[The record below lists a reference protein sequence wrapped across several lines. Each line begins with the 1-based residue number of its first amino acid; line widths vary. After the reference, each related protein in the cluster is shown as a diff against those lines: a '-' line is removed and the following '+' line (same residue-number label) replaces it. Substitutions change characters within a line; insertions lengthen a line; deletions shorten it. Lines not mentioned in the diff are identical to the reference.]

1 MKNIL
6 EKMKFTWFFWKKSE
20 KTNFVIQLF
29 IDFILLYKS
38 LIHWNISKL
47 GIYLGSI
54 LLWIILSLPFF
65 IIYGYFWDL
74 SFLNIYINLFSWISI
89 SSFDSFIINLV
100 YIYKSLAYI
109 ILLLFSF
116 DFLNIIFL
124 IWWILFLFSFFY
136 SSFLLIKISDW
147 YLKWERI
154 NFKSL
159 DFLNYKKIIRFF
171 VLSFLNIL
179 ILLIPVLLFFL
190 LVWVLFLFSWNLT
203 ELNAM
208 VLASS
213 KNYFSI
219 LSLVFL
225 ILCSILLIYIIYRI
239 VFSYFI
245 LSEDNEFNKER
256 WVFSYIKESFLVT
269 KSYKLFFKFISVIL
283 IFLVLLLPFKYIW
296 FLIITSSN
304 WITWYMITF
313 SIFAFL
319 FIYGSFIM
327 MLTSF
332 YKREIK

>member
-6 EKMKFTWFFWKKSE
+6 EKMKFTWIFWKKTQ

-29 IDFILLYKS
+29 FDLLLLYKS

-47 GIYLGSI
+47 GIYFGSI
-54 LLWIILSLPFF
+54 LLWLVLSLPFF
-65 IIYGYFWDL
+65 IIYGFVWDL
-74 SFLNIYINLFSWISI
+74 SFLEIYISLFSWISI

-100 YIYKSLAYI
+100 YIYKSLSYI
-109 ILLLFSF
+109 VLLLFSL

-136 SSFLLIKISDW
+136 SSFSLIKISNW
-147 YLKWERI
+147 YLKWEKI
-154 NFKSL
+154 SFKSL
-159 DFLNYKKIIRFF
+159 NFLNYKKIIRFF
-171 VLSFLNIL
+171 TLSFLNIL
-179 ILLIPVLLFFL
+179 ILLIPVLLFVL
-190 LVWVLFLFSWNLT
+190 LVWILFLFSWDLS
-203 ELNAM
+203 ELNAI

-225 ILCSILLIYIIYRI
+225 ILCSILLIYTIYRI
-239 VFSYFI
+239 IFSYFI
-245 LSEDNEFNKER
+245 LSEDDEFNKER
-256 WVFSYIKESFLVT
+256 WVVSYIKESFLLT
-269 KSYKLFFKFISVIL
+269 KSYKLFFKFISVVL
-283 IFLVLLLPFKYIW
+283 IFFVLILPFKYIW
-296 FLIITSSN
+296 FLIMNSSE

-319 FIYGSFIM
+319 FIYGVFIM

-332 YKREIK
+332 YKREVV